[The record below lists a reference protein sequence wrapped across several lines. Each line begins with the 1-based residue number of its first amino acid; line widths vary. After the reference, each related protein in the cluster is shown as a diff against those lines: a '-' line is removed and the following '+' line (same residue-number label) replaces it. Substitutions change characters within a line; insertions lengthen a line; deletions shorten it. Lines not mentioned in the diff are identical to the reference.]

1 MHSDPPKTWWKSWMP
16 RCPKKKECRKRR
28 GTTPDRAGS
37 PETINKGAHLPLLDD
52 TRTSA
57 YAPGDAIDAPDPAV
71 SSQLTTILVTA
82 ALKCASA
89 ENVAI
94 ARLPSSDVTLHS
106 DAKFSPSGAVT
117 APKVTELH
125 CAVTSLECIPL

>member
-1 MHSDPPKTWWKSWMP
+1 MVEILDATMP
-16 RCPKKKECRKRR
+16 EKKECRKRR

-71 SSQLTTILVTA
+71 SSELTTILVTA
-82 ALKCASA
+82 ALK
-89 ENVAI
+89 
-94 ARLPSSDVTLHS
+94 
-106 DAKFSPSGAVT
+106 GA
-117 APKVTELH
+117 
-125 CAVTSLECIPL
+125 